1 MVSTQ
6 QSVKDPSVV
15 VSSAGVFH
23 AHQIGLAAA
32 EGNMLKRFIYS
43 ALGTR
48 TDGLP
53 KPVIKRQLPS
63 AAVSFL
69 SQYLK
74 SPSHLAQAYWL
85 GDSLHDRL
93 ASRYAADGDI
103 FHYFNHQGLASAK
116 RAKQL
121 GKISICER
129 SSAHPSHQQQM
140 LVEEFALHGLTYPA
154 VYDKLVARHEEEY
167 EVSDYIMVCSEY
179 VERSMLEQGTP
190 PEKLIRTTLGFDPT
204 RFQPGKK
211 TDNVFRVIAAGA
223 LSLRKGTQYLLE
235 GFKRANIPNS
245 ELLFVGNPQPEIL
258 PTLEKYAGLFKHERF
273 VRHEKLQSFYHA
285 SDVFVLP
292 SIDEGFGMVILEAAA
307 CKLPVVISENVG
319 APFAHDQHGRVVP
332 IRDPQAIADALVLLY
347 ENPQLREQ
355 YAAQAYAHA
364 QQFTWARYRQEVRD
378 AYAQIW
384 QNAR

>member
-1 MVSTQ
+1 M
-6 QSVKDPSVV
+6 QSPKVV

-23 AHQIGLAAA
+23 AHQLALAAE
-32 EGNMLKRFIYS
+32 EGNQLQRFVYS
-43 ALGTR
+43 AIGTR
-48 TDGLP
+48 TDGLSRNAL
-53 KPVIKRQLPS
+53 KYQFPS
-63 AAVSFL
+63 SAISFV
-69 SQYLK
+69 SQYFK
-74 SPSHLAQAYWL
+74 SPDLLAQAYRV
-85 GDSLHDRL
+85 GDSTHDLL
-93 ASRYAADGDI
+93 AQRYVAEADI

-116 RAKQL
+116 RAKKL

-140 LVEEFALHGLTYPA
+140 LVEEYARHGLTYPA
-154 VYDKLVARHEEEY
+154 VYDKLVARHEAEY
-167 EVSDYIMVCSEY
+167 EVSDYIMVCSKY
-179 VERSMLEQGTP
+179 VERSMLENGTP

-273 VRHEKLQSFYHA
+273 VRHEKLQSFYHQ

-307 CKLPVVISENVG
+307 CRLPVIISDNVG
-319 APFAHDQHGRVVP
+319 APFEHDQHGRIVP
-332 IRDPQAIADALVLLY
+332 IRDPQAIADALTLLY
-347 ENPQLREQ
+347 ENPNLRQQ
-355 YAAQAYAHA
+355 YAEQAYTHA
-364 QQFTWARYRQEVRD
+364 QQFTWTRYRQEIRD
-378 AYAQIW
+378 AYQKIW
-384 QNAR
+384 QAQNKKPSIN